1 MTATKYNRTKNF
13 SSRRDLW
20 KMLALS
26 FFMLA
31 LSSCNTPDTLTCLK
45 TTGDEVS
52 ETYDLEPFD
61 KIIVYE
67 RIQLV
72 VKDSPEV
79 SVRLETGENLLED
92 MEVFVEDGVLN
103 VRNNGACN
111 LFRDYDDSKIYV
123 SAPNLTEIRNSS
135 GFTVLSDGIIGWDN
149 LALISD
155 DLIEEDFFHKDG
167 DFEMELDSENVLI
180 QCNGLSNYF
189 LTGRITNLNINLLE
203 GDSRLPLEDLVVQNV
218 TVNHTGTNDI
228 IITPLQSIT
237 GELRSTGNLILKNTP
252 PVVDV
257 EELFTGRVIYD

>member
-1 MTATKYNRTKNF
+1 MNLRLKICVLVFLLLTIV
-13 SSRRDLW
+13 
-20 KMLALS
+20 
-26 FFMLA
+26 
-31 LSSCNTPDTLTCLK
+31 SCNTEDTLTCLK
-45 TTGDEVS
+45 TTGDEIS
-52 ETYDLEPFD
+52 ETYDLESFD

-67 RIQLV
+67 RIQLI
-72 VKDSPEV
+72 VKDAPEV

-111 LFRDYDDSKIYV
+111 LFRDYDYSKVYV

-135 GFTVLSDGIIGWDN
+135 GFTVLSDGVIGWEN

-167 DFEMELDSENVLI
+167 DFRMTLDSESVLI

-189 LTGRITNLNINLLE
+189 LDGSIENLDINLLE
-203 GDSRLPLEDLVVQNV
+203 GDSRLPLEDLIVQNV
-218 TVNHTGTNDI
+218 IVNHTGTNDI
-228 IITPLQSIT
+228 IIAPLQSIT

-252 PVVDV
+252 PVVEVD
-257 EELFTGRVIYD
+257 ELFTGRVIFD